1 MGKMTGTSMACAH
14 VSGVAAYPISK
25 EKLKTPA
32 SCSAVATRLSE
43 LATTGV
49 IINGGEGSPTLSLYN
64 RSGQ

>member
-14 VSGVAAYPISK
+14 VSGVTAYPISK
-25 EKLKTPA
+25 GKLKTP

-49 IINGGEGSPTLSLYN
+49 IINGGEGSPDLSLYN